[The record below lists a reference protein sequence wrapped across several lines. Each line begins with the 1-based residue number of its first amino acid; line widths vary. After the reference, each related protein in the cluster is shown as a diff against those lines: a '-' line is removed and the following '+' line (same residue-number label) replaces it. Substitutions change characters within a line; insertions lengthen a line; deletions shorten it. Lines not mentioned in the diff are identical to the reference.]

1 MYSIFRQLEE
11 DYMASILI
19 KDLNESKEM
28 DREAMRA
35 VVGGS
40 AAAHFTYPSSPY
52 RSLLQTS
59 STNLLF
65 NWANVTSEQQSGI

>member
-1 MYSIFRQLEE
+1 
-11 DYMASILI
+11 MASILI

-28 DREAMRA
+28 DRAAMRA

-40 AAAHFTYPSSPY
+40 ATAHFTYPSSPY

-59 STNLLF
+59 NNNPLF
-65 NWANVTSEQQSGI
+65 DWVMPGAQSQTDF